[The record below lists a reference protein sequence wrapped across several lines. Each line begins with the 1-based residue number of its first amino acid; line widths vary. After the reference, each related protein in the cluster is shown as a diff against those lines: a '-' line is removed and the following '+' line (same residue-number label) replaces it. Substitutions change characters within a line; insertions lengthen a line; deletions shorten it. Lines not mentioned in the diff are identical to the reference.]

1 MSAQADSRVALPAL
15 SPWGTAAQRA
25 NQRRDKREALLQA
38 AARLFRQH
46 GFAGTSL
53 DHIAAQLGISKPTLY
68 YYVACKASL
77 VQACAEQGAQQAL
90 SAVQQALQVAVTQ
103 GAGPAL
109 YAYAQAVATDYG
121 WCMVRAEEYA
131 LPEAARASSREYR
144 QALELALQ
152 PALGQGLLAAAVLR
166 AVEGM
171 ALHMAAS
178 QWQGLIALLAA
189 GPQHRADR
197 ADRSEPQVKL
207 AQQVPA
213 KAEPAQ
219 PVPVPLVAAAV
230 LATPP
235 APPAAADAVVLSVPA
250 KRPARAR
257 HAKMPQGDMTPQLP
271 STAREQISLF

>member
-90 SAVQQALQVAVTQ
+90 SAVQQALQVAATQ
-103 GAGPAL
+103 GVGPAL
-109 YAYAQAVATDYG
+109 YAYAQSVATDYG

-131 LPEAARASSREYR
+131 LPDAARASSREYR
-144 QALELALQ
+144 QALEQALQ
-152 PALGQGLLAAAVLR
+152 PVLGQGLLAAAVLR

-178 QWQGLIALLAA
+178 QWQELIALLAT
-189 GPQHRADR
+189 GPQHHVARAE
-197 ADRSEPQVKL
+197 RSEPQVL
-207 AQQVPA
+207 A

-235 APPAAADAVVLSVPA
+235 APPAAADAVALSVPP
-250 KRPARAR
+250 KRPAQARRA
-257 HAKMPQGDMTPQLP
+257 KVPQGGTTPQLP